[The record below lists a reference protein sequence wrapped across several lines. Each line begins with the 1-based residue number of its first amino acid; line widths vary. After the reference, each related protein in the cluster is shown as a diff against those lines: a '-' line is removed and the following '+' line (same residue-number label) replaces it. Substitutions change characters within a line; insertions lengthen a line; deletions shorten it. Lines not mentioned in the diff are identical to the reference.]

1 MPYNENIDRRI
12 SKLTAAWKNTD
23 RKKMFGGVCHL
34 LNGNMF
40 CGVHKDSLIL
50 RLGEENAHH
59 AAGNPNVKPFDIT
72 GKPMK
77 GWVMVAENGFRQ
89 DRQLREWL
97 QLAKTFAK
105 TLPPKPGK

>member
-50 RLGEENAHH
+50 RLGEENSRN
-59 AAGNPNVKPFDIT
+59 AAGNPDVKPFDIT

-89 DRQLREWL
+89 DRQLHD
-97 QLAKTFAK
+97 
-105 TLPPKPGK
+105 